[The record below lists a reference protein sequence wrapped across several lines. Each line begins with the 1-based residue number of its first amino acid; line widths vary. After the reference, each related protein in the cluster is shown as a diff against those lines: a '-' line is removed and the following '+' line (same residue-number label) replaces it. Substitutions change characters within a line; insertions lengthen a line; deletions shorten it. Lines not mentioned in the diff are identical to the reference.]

1 MLEPFKNLVGIFFA
15 LSVTVAVMST
25 QYVYAYSEDPYI
37 YASVEE
43 ERLFEWEVTRVIDG
57 DTVGIRVEWGPLELR
72 KLSIRIRGIDTPEKG
87 YRAKCAYEKE
97 QGKIATQFVTDVI
110 ADAAA
115 TNTPITFG
123 DVSWGKYGGRII
135 ADMYVGTEN
144 YSDLILAA
152 GLAKTY
158 DGGTKSSFCD

>member
-1 MLEPFKNLVGIFFA
+1 MLEPFKNIITIFFA
-15 LSVTVAVMST
+15 LSVTVAVMSK
-25 QYVYAYSEDPYI
+25 QYVYAYNDDPYI
-37 YASVEE
+37 FASVEE

-87 YRAKCAYEKE
+87 YRAKCEFEKG
-97 QGKIATQFVTDVI
+97 QGKLATQFVTDVI

-123 DVSWGKYGGRII
+123 NVSWGKYGGRII

-144 YSDLILAA
+144 YSNMILDA
-152 GLAKTY
+152 GLAVKY

>member
-1 MLEPFKNLVGIFFA
+1 MAIGGPGGPA
-15 LSVTVAVMST
+15 AT
-25 QYVYAYSEDPYI
+25 
-37 YASVEE
+37 
-43 ERLFEWEVTRVIDG
+43 G
-57 DTVGIRVEWGPLELR
+57 DWAFWRAGDYWRFRKWGPLELR

-152 GLAKTY
+152 GLAKRY